1 MGQVG
6 SLCLILVQQA
16 GLWSKTG
23 FGSSSRKDFGGRKIF
38 VTGAPEKLVGS
49 QENSCAH
56 IQPKCASLYL
66 SLLGSTRIKFVLR
79 LYSGIPH
86 LQVTGFLP
94 FGESI
99 FNTSNHQ
106 DLKFHLSLTP
116 KTPELISEEKR
127 IHRAQP
133 YSNTVALHILKCPS
147 NLAFFCQSQH
157 ITHNPC
163 HIYPCRS
170 LCWSLFLSYLL
181 FVHFPRFSFCFSLI
195 LQGQRYTLTMQDRKS
210 VV

>member
-1 MGQVG
+1 MDSEFRMGQVG

-23 FGSSSRKDFGGRKIF
+23 FGSSSRKVFGGRKIF

-106 DLKFHLSLTP
+106 DLKFHLTLTP
-116 KTPELISEEKR
+116 KTPELISEEDP
-127 IHRAQP
+127 Q
-133 YSNTVALHILKCPS
+133 SSALQQYCSTSYPKCPS

-157 ITHNPC
+157 ITHNLC

-195 LQGQRYTLTMQDRKS
+195 L
-210 VV
+210 